1 MGVPWISSQQRNKR
15 GIADFSGGVNTGS
28 PPFYIQDSQ
37 SIDEYGWDTDEHPS
51 LKTRKGRTPY
61 GALTVGITR
70 LLTNFGNTHL
80 VRAIGTALSYNSSG
94 TTWTAIAGTFADT
107 DWDATNFD
115 VSGPVLILTNGTDNV
130 KYWNGSTLADL
141 NAVDAPKGK
150 YITADNRRVYIAVG
164 DTISFCAF
172 QDATNWTTALNA
184 GTVQYYTSNGGD
196 VTALKCFE
204 GNVWAFKK
212 DAFCLIFHTGDS
224 RATHRLVEISNDIGC
239 IAYKTVQEVGSF
251 LFWLGQKD
259 VYIGAGGNAAPIG
272 EPIRSFLDSINTTY
286 IDKCFGGTDG
296 IRYYLGLVTGANT
309 EPDTLLVYDPRRKR
323 EKWHVQS
330 QITDLR
336 YSATLNN
343 VWYNGGSTGQTYK
356 MNDGTTD
363 NGTAIPFM
371 YETKDYDEGFP
382 EAEKEYFELHLQI
395 TAPTGTTMTVQA
407 SVDQGTTYTSVGDPI
422 TVSSVA
428 QNVNIII
435 PLDTVPLGNW
445 IRFKISGSGQ
455 INIFRIERYFN
466 VLPVQH

>member
-1 MGVPWISSQQRNKR
+1 MAMWIGSTQQNKR

-28 PPFYIQDSQ
+28 PSFYIQDSQ
-37 SIDEYGWDTDEHPS
+37 SVNEYGWDTDEHPS

-61 GALTVGITR
+61 GSLTSGITR
-70 LLTNFGNTHL
+70 LLTNFGNIHL
-80 VRAIGTALSYNSSG
+80 VRAISTALSYNSSG
-94 TTWTAIAGTFADT
+94 TTWTAIAGTFANA
-107 DWDATNFD
+107 DWDSANFD
-115 VSGPVLILTNGTDNV
+115 VLGPALILTNGTDNV
-130 KYWNGSTLADL
+130 KFWNGSVLADL
-141 NAVDAPKGK
+141 NASAPKGK

-172 QDATNWTTALNA
+172 QNAKDWTTALNA

-212 DAFCLIFHTGDS
+212 DAFCLIFHTGDA
-224 RATHRLVEISNDIGC
+224 RATHRLVEVSNDIGC
-239 IAYKTVQEVGSF
+239 VSYKTVQEVGSY
-251 LFWLGQKD
+251 LFWLGQQD
-259 VYIGAGGNAAPIG
+259 VYLGAGGNAVPIG
-272 EPIRSFLDSINTTY
+272 EPIRSYLNVINPSH

-296 IRYYLGLVTGANT
+296 IRYYLGLVTGENT

-330 QITDLR
+330 KITDLR

-343 VWYNGGSTGQTYK
+343 VWYNGGLTGQTYK
-356 MNDGTTD
+356 MNDGNTD
-363 NGTAIPFM
+363 NGIAIPFM

-382 EAEKEYFELHLQI
+382 EAEKEYFELHIQA

-407 SVDQGTTYTSVGDPI
+407 SVDQGLTYNSVGDPI
-422 TVSSVA
+422 QVSSVA
-428 QNVNIII
+428 QNINIIV
-435 PLDTVPLGNW
+435 PLDAVPLGNW

>member
-1 MGVPWISSQQRNKR
+1 MAVPWQASQQQNKR
-15 GIADFSGGVNTGS
+15 GVNDFSGGVNTGS
-28 PPFYIQDSQ
+28 PSFYINDSQ
-37 SIDEYGWDTDEHPS
+37 SVSEFGWDTDEHPS

-61 GALTVGITR
+61 GTLTAGITR

-94 TTWTAIAGTFADT
+94 TTWTAITGTFANA

-115 VSGPVLILTNGTDNV
+115 VSGPALILTNGTDTPR
-130 KYWNGSTLADL
+130 YWNGTALATVTGSPP
-141 NAVDAPKGK
+141 NGK
-150 YITADNRRVYIAVG
+150 YIASDNRRVYMAVG

-172 QDATNWTTALNA
+172 QNSLDWTTALNA
-184 GTVQYYTSNGGD
+184 GTVQYFTSNGGD
-196 VTALKCFE
+196 ITALKAFE
-204 GNVWAFKK
+204 GQIWLFKK
-212 DAFCLIFHTGDS
+212 DAFALLFHTGDS

-239 IAYKTVQEVGSF
+239 VTYKTVQEVGSY
-251 LFWLGQKD
+251 LFWLGQQD

-272 EPIRSFLDSINTTY
+272 EPIRSFLNDINTAH

-296 IRYYLGLVTGANT
+296 IRYYLGLVTGAST
-309 EPDTLLVYDPRRKR
+309 EPSVLLVYDPRRKR

-330 QITDLR
+330 EITDLR

-343 VWYNGGSTGQTYK
+343 VWYNGGATGQTYK

-363 NGTAIPFM
+363 NSLAIPFM

-382 EAEKEYFELHLQI
+382 EAQKEYFELHMQI

-407 SVDQGTTYTSVGDPI
+407 SVDQGTTYTTVGDAI

-428 QNVNIII
+428 QNVNIIV
-435 PLDTVPLGNW
+435 PLNTVNLGNW

-455 INIFRIERYFN
+455 INIYRIERYFN